1 MQVRIT
7 EYKSL
12 MKGKGCSSTSST
24 TTQHEV
30 ENESVANTSSSNVK
44 KEGNLIK
51 CYESESSSSNASTPP
66 LAAQLQQ
73 AINLRFLL
81 NPLNQQTFQQLTHQP
96 F

>member
-1 MQVRIT
+1 LQVRIT

-30 ENESVANTSSSNVK
+30 ENESASSSNVK
-44 KEGNLIK
+44 KEGNLNK

-81 NPLNQQTFQQLTHQP
+81 NPLNQQTFQQLAHQP